1 VVVEVQED
9 VRLVLLV
16 LVQKEIAED
25 LVEVVVKQLIQVVL
39 LAKV

>member
-9 VRLVLLV
+9 VPLVLLV
-16 LVQKEIAED
+16 PVQKEIAGD
-25 LVEVVVKQLIQVVL
+25 LVEVVVKQLTQEVL